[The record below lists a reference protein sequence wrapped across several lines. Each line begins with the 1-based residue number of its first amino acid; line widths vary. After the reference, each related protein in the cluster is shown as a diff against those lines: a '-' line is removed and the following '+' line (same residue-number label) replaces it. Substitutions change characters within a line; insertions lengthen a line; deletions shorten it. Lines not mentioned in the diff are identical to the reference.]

1 MLGCYTFQRIE
12 RDSGVRFLT
21 YSLQVA
27 LMVVLG
33 STSLG
38 AQGTNLTLSGLN
50 AVRGLPVEIRAD
62 QLEVDN
68 TTGETV
74 FSGNAILGQGDMR
87 IAAPLIRIIYETQGE
102 RRIERLEASGGVTL
116 VTADEA
122 AEAQNAVYEVIGGT
136 VRMSG
141 AVILTQGQNILSGD
155 RLDVNLRTGQGRMD
169 GNVRTLIQTNP

>member
-1 MLGCYTFQRIE
+1 
-12 RDSGVRFLT
+12 VRFLICPLT
-21 YSLQVA
+21 AA
-27 LMVVLG
+27 LLIALG
-33 STSLG
+33 SAPLA
-38 AQGTNLTLSGLN
+38 AQSTNLTLSGMN

-74 FSGNAILGQGDMR
+74 FSGNAILGQGEMR
-87 IAAPLIRIIYETQGE
+87 IAAPLIRIIYETEGE

-116 VTADEA
+116 VTAEEA
-122 AEAQNAVYEVIGGT
+122 AEAQSAVYEVIGGT
-136 VRMSG
+136 VRMTG

>member
-1 MLGCYTFQRIE
+1 
-12 RDSGVRFLT
+12 VRFLT
-21 YSLQVA
+21 YSMTAA
-27 LMVVLG
+27 LLIALG
-33 STSLG
+33 SAPLA
-38 AQGTNLTLSGLN
+38 AQGTSLTLSGMN

-74 FSGNAILGQGDMR
+74 FSGNAVLGQGEMR
-87 IAAPLIRIIYETQGE
+87 IAAPVIRIIYTTQGTQ
-102 RRIERLEASGGVTL
+102 RIERLEASGGVTL
-116 VTADEA
+116 VTAEEA
-122 AEAQNAVYEVIGGT
+122 AEAQSAVYEVEQGT
-136 VRMSG
+136 VRMLG

>member
-1 MLGCYTFQRIE
+1 M
-12 RDSGVRFLT
+12 RFLT
-21 YSLQVA
+21 YSLTTA
-27 LMVVLG
+27 LLFALG
-33 STSLG
+33 SAPLA
-38 AQGTNLTLSGLN
+38 AQGTNLTLSGMN

-74 FSGNAILGQGDMR
+74 FSGNDVLGQCEMR
-87 IAAPLIRIIYETQGE
+87 IAAPLIRIFYATEGE

-116 VTADEA
+116 VTSEEA
-122 AEAQNAVYEVIGGT
+122 AEAQDAIYEVVLGT
-136 VRMSG
+136 VRMLG
-141 AVILTQGQNILSGD
+141 DVILTQGQNILSGD